1 MQESSKEVFVKAY
14 LPITMQRQ
22 QGLTLQINIKVNE

>member
-1 MQESSKEVFVKAY
+1 MQESSKEVFVKACP
-14 LPITMQRQ
+14 PITMQRQ